1 MRNALPLI
9 LALVMCLF
17 LCACG
22 VNMAETSESTP
33 ESITEV
39 PPEPELITNWD
50 VGQIVD
56 EFGDVVADSNSYITS
71 PISGNFSNTATT
83 DSDLDGYIFLVPDE
97 NNLHYS
103 VCFRL
108 FEYENHIVTYL
119 PSDEENIILKTKVG
133 DTITEYQLTGSSPNG
148 DLILSNRDL
157 EYYGAD
163 TFFETLY
170 NGDDIRC
177 IIYIGTSQYNFT
189 VESSNFAIFCDE
201 HGFLRPGSTII
212 NNYLGTWEYVS
223 GDALAFSRILTDTSK
238 HSETNKILISLE
250 GNGISITG
258 VDTDAEINLSIG
270 HSYDYIVSHTDL
282 NQSEGYAVEI
292 DVDISEQGTLIV
304 TTKYYKGEKNT
315 PAMSLYSLL
324 SLQGITSV
332 CEYTKE

>member
-1 MRNALPLI
+1 MRKALPLI
-9 LALVMCLF
+9 LALVICLS

-22 VNMAETSESTP
+22 ESTAEIP
-33 ESITEV
+33 ESTAEPITEAL
-39 PPEPELITNWD
+39 PAPELITNWG

-56 EFGDVVADSNSYITS
+56 EFGDVVADSIGYITS
-71 PISGNFSNTATT
+71 PISGNFSNTATM
-83 DSDLDGYIFLVPDE
+83 DSDLAGYIFLVPDE
-97 NNLHYS
+97 KNLHYS
-103 VCFRL
+103 VWFRL
-108 FEYENHIVTYL
+108 FEYENHLVTYL

-201 HGFLRPGSTII
+201 HGFLRPGTAII
-212 NNYLGTWEYVS
+212 NNYLGSWEYAS

-238 HSETNKILISLE
+238 HSKINNLLISLE
-250 GNGISITG
+250 DNRINIAG
-258 VDTDAEINLSIG
+258 VDTDAEINLGIG
-270 HSYDYIVSHTDL
+270 HSYDYIVSNTNL
-282 NQSEGYAVEI
+282 NQPEGYAVEI

-304 TTKYYKGEKNT
+304 TTKYYQGEKDT
-315 PAMSLYSLL
+315 SAMTLSGLL
-324 SLQGITSV
+324 NSQGITSV